1 MCGVGECG
9 VGVQCV
15 GVQCVGVVWVSPRE
29 HSANGSCLPT
39 HLNLMKSTSCGVG
52 VGG

>member
-1 MCGVGECG
+1 MGECG
-9 VGVQCV
+9 VGMQCV

-29 HSANGSCLPT
+29 RSANGSCLPT
-39 HLNLMKSTSCGVG
+39 HPNLMKSTSCGVG